1 MSIFWHRWASWKNVE
16 SIPGLY
22 SSFPFMYDTLY
33 PDPPKVSL
41 EAAIEWWKITAAPE
55 NASPKSSLE
64 QFDETCEQ
72 TKSCNKVSK
81 FLGMYSS
88 NRLYTDWCMAVP
100 EEKTKNTQW
109 CDFVKAMTPYYK
121 PTE

>member
-1 MSIFWHRWASWKNVE
+1 MQQI
-16 SIPGLY
+16 
-22 SSFPFMYDTLY
+22 
-33 PDPPKVSL
+33 
-41 EAAIEWWKITAAPE
+41 
-55 NASPKSSLE
+55 
-64 QFDETCEQ
+64 
-72 TKSCNKVSK
+72 SK

-121 PTE
+121 PTENIMLKHFHFWSNMQNDGETFIVFCNGILVEARQYNFKGTSVDCIIEGTAVSDQINIT